1 MFGGGL
7 SRLIFR
13 AFGLVP
19 GKQSLKIV
27 TVWAVASEGILV
39 EQTLDSAGRT
49 NLIGTTLGADRPT
62 HLAVPAAPENH
73 SRARQ
78 ACGEQTHGPQPST
91 TTPHFR
97 RLLVFFFFHCLT
109 LREPVPSIFRFAGRS
124 NPDVMNRANWSF
136 PALSSAFSVGC
147 LQSCWSASQALV
159 IFSATRARTPT

>member
-7 SRLIFR
+7 SGLILR

-27 TVWAVASEGILV
+27 TVWAVAAEGILV
-39 EQTLDSAGRT
+39 EQTLDSTGRT

-73 SRARQ
+73 RSARQ
-78 ACGEQTHGPQPST
+78 ACSEQAHGPQPST

-97 RLLVFFFFHCLT
+97 RFLVFFFHHCLT
-109 LREPVPSIFRFAGRS
+109 LREPASKHIPICGRE
-124 NPDVMNRANWSF
+124 
-136 PALSSAFSVGC
+136 
-147 LQSCWSASQALV
+147 QS
-159 IFSATRARTPT
+159 